1 MHGGSFVMKK
11 NMLLDLYMYSILLT
25 FIDSCRF
32 VNGKHYRRMN
42 FFSSLLNLDY
52 CTVVSV

>member
-1 MHGGSFVMKK
+1 MKK